1 MVWKMFRR
9 VILIAAVQQLLDR
22 LSKAKFRA
30 IRGSKKLRGL
40 LGTKKSM
47 TQKALKLKKVLHPKF

>member
-1 MVWKMFRR
+1 

-22 LSKAKFRA
+22 VSKAKFRA